1 MNFAGFAAGLGQT
14 QSPENQAQLQA
25 IQARRAALA
34 AQARQDQAQAAFI
47 QSLLTPDAQA
57 LPQQGPPGMVASPP
71 PAPSGTQAPLS
82 GAPPAAPW
90 VQ

>member
-34 AQARQDQAQAAFI
+34 AQQQEDMAA
-47 QSLLTPDAQA
+47 
-57 LPQQGPPGMVASPP
+57 
-71 PAPSGTQAPLS
+71 
-82 GAPPAAPW
+82 AA
-90 VQ
+90 